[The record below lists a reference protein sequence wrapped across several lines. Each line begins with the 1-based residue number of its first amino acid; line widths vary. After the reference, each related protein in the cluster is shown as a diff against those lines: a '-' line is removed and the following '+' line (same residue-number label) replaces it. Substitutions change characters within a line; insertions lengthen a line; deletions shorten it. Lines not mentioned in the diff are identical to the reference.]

1 MAMREVPISEIQT
14 LVGTELGVSDWLEIT
29 QDRVNQF
36 AEATGD
42 HQWIH
47 VDAERARRESPFGTT
62 IAHGHLTLSL
72 APMLLAQIVEVQN
85 VRLAVNP
92 GIEHMRLRS
101 PVRCGD
107 KLRLHATLK
116 DLRDVPGGGVR
127 ATVSVSFEIEG
138 QKKPA
143 AFGDALLVYYGEGAA
158 AERDGGE

>member
-1 MAMREVPISEIQT
+1 MASLTLPNIAALREWAGKK
-14 LVGTELGVSDWLEIT
+14 LGTSDWTEIT
-29 QDRVNQF
+29 QRRIDLF

-47 VDAERARRESPFGTT
+47 VDPERARRESPFGTT

-72 APMLLAQIVEVQN
+72 APMLLAQILEVGG
-85 VRLAVNP
+85 VRLIVNP
-92 GIEHMRLRS
+92 GIEQMRLRA

-107 KLRLHATLK
+107 KIRLHATLK

-127 ATVSVSFEIEG
+127 ATVATSFEVEG

-143 AFGDALLVYYGEGAA
+143 AFGDMLLVYFGDEAKTEAGV
-158 AERDGGE
+158 

>member
-1 MAMREVPISEIQT
+1 MASLDLPNIAALRD
-14 LVGTELGVSDWLEIT
+14 LVGKKLGTSDWIEIT
-29 QDRVNQF
+29 QRRIDLF

-72 APMLLAQIVEVQN
+72 SPMLLAQIVEVWG
-85 VRLAVNP
+85 VRLIVNP
-92 GIEHMRLRS
+92 GGEHRRLRA

-107 KLRLHATLK
+107 KVRLHATLK
-116 DLRDVPGGGVR
+116 DLRDLPGGVR
-127 ATVSVSFEIEG
+127 ATVSASFEIEG

-143 AFGDALLVYYGEGAA
+143 AFGDMLLVYYGAA
-158 AERDGGE
+158 VAGTSAD